1 MVFNNNLLLGAAG
14 QGEGYTID
22 QSIRFNDNDSAYL
35 YRAMGTGGDTKTGT
49 LSLWV
54 KRANLGTT
62 QKLFDQVVSTRPS
75 YISFKSDDTIEFY
88 LQETAGAGYAL
99 YKVSSNLYRD
109 VGSWYHIYAT
119 WDTTQSSPEWNL
131 YVNGVQPTWATD
143 NNNGMSQNAN
153 IAFFGN
159 SNMALGRTSTAAT
172 SYADAYLAEI
182 NCIEG
187 SVVAIS
193 EFAETNADTGQW
205 VPKKYTG
212 SYPGKSFYITGADSA
227 DLGADDSGNGNDFTS
242 SGLTA
247 ADQVTDSPTDNQAT
261 LNPLFSGVTLSDG
274 NLVATASGNSYQ
286 RAFSTFAIDDGGKH
300 VCEFQKS
307 SGTFGLIGI
316 MQNGN
321 HTNKTGNSNMF
332 GINLGNGEVFKAN
345 PTASVLT
352 TLTAPANSLMRIEY
366 DSSADTITIFDD
378 GTEIF
383 PAATGVSD
391 TVGLTGHDSLHFGCA
406 PYGSG
411 TVITATFSPLS
422 GTPTTGFEELTT
434 ANLPDP
440 TIALPEK
447 YFNTVL
453 YEGNGGGQRVGG
465 FQPITE
471 TYSVPNSVIFNDN
484 DSAYLSRTPGSA
496 GNRKTWTFSSWVK
509 RASLFNGSV
518 PQIVFSAANGSTL
531 DFIMQFGQSDDT
543 LRISDYSS
551 GTASNLITT
560 QLFRDTSSWYHFVLQ
575 YDTTQATSSDR
586 MKLYVNGAQVTIFG
600 TESYPSLN
608 YDSAVNNNLA
618 HNISRGAYSANGY
631 FDGYLAETYFIDG
644 QALGPD
650 SFGQLDASTN
660 RWIPKDASGLTF
672 GTNGFYLDMETA
684 PGTGSGAGTDSS
696 GNGNNFTESGLAAT
710 DQVTD
715 SPTDNFSVLNPNDN
729 GRPANIT
736 LSDGNLTAAFA
747 GSGYSGGIR
756 SSIFFDSEDSDG
768 WYAECTLDSL
778 AFASIFRAGVANA
791 SLNLSSTDAQNDANG
806 WAYSDQGAKLNN
818 SYTTGYGSSVT
829 VGDVVGIAVRNGK
842 IYFAVNNTWQGSAD
856 PVAES
861 NPAFSNLLGDVAFCQ
876 STNTGGSY
884 AHTATW
890 NFGQTGFTYTPP
902 TGYKSLRVQDL
913 DDPTIALP
921 EKYFNTVLYEGN
933 GGGQRVGQFQPI
945 TETYTVPNSVIFNSA
960 DSAFLSRTPSSGSA
974 ATQYAISVW
983 CKRGLLDEQYIFMQ
997 GSSATNLDIL
1007 QFQGNSTLR
1016 FYQYPGS
1023 TTSDFITTQVFK
1035 DTSTWY
1041 HIVVIVD
1048 TTLGTAGDRVKIYV
1062 NGSRITDFSTQT
1074 NPGSSAT
1081 SLIGGTTQMT
1091 IGRKTPGTVH
1101 YHDGYMA
1108 EFNMVFGTP
1117 SISDFGQ
1124 LDASTNK
1131 WIPKAYSGS
1140 YGTNGFYLDMETAPG
1155 TGSGAG
1161 TDSSGNGNNFTESGL
1176 TASDQVTDSPTENFC
1191 VLNPLIVPA
1200 TMTFTDGNLALSGY
1214 TAVTS
1219 AYGTFGM
1226 SSGKWYW
1233 ELVAQT
1239 NAMAGVAATP
1249 NGSQYPGQ
1257 AADSYAFDLTNG
1269 TKYNNGSSSAFGAG
1283 AVSAGDTVGVAF
1295 DADNG
1300 DLKFYDNSGTLIG
1313 TAFSGLTSGTYFPVF
1328 RNGSAANI
1336 SVNFG
1341 QKTFSHSLPTGH
1353 VELNNDNLPLSNG
1366 DLSAF
1371 VWIKNR
1377 DAADN
1382 HMLFDAVRGATKD
1395 VHSNTTDLEA
1405 TNANTLTRFLKN
1417 GFEVSNDVQVNT
1429 SAESYVAWQW
1439 LNDSL
1444 TTSSN
1449 SDGDIT
1455 STVLANTTS
1464 GFSIVTATPSLT
1476 GTENIGHGLGV
1487 APTMIIGKNLDLA
1500 DNWYVSHDA
1509 ISPAQSISLNTTS
1522 PPTTTRYNAATTSS
1536 VFQIVNGAWTNGGQ
1550 RCLWYCF
1557 AEVEGFSKIGKY
1569 TGNGSTDGT
1578 FVWTGFKPSFVL
1590 WKQYTNLGTNSWGI
1604 RDSARDPY
1612 NVVESILRPDTS
1624 GTETAGSS
1632 TYADFLSN
1640 GFKLRATDGFLNK
1653 AASNYLY
1660 MAFAESPFKTATA
1673 R

>member
-35 YRAMGTGGDTKTGT
+35 EKTFASAGNRQIWTWSAWIKLSGSTARQIIFGASTG
-49 LSLWV
+49 
-54 KRANLGTT
+54 
-62 QKLFDQVVSTRPS
+62 PS
-75 YISFKSDDTIEFY
+75 YISINENATGSAFFNLY
-88 LQETAGAGYAL
+88 NAGWYWETAA
-99 YKVSSNLYRD
+99 KYRD
-109 VGSWYHIYAT
+109 PSAWYHLVWAF
-119 WDTTQSSPEWNL
+119 DTTNANAISRMRF
-131 YVNGVQPTWATD
+131 YVNGSEVTDYSTKYAT
-143 NNNGMSQNAN
+143 GSQNASGGIN
-153 IAFFGN
+153 NNVVHRIGRHP
-159 SNMALGRTSTAAT
+159 SNNYYYDG
-172 SYADAYLAEI
+172 YLAEI
-182 NCIEG
+182 NFVDG
-187 SVVAIS
+187 QQLDPSS
-193 EFAETNADTGQW
+193 FGETNSATGQW
-205 VPKKYTG
+205 VPIEYTG
-212 SYPGKSFYITGADSA
+212 SYGTNGFYITGADSA

-247 ADQVTDSPTDNQAT
+247 ADQVTDSPTDNYGVM
-261 LNPLFSGVTLSDG
+261 NPL
-274 NLVATASGNSYQ
+274 
-286 RAFSTFAIDDGGKH
+286 
-300 VCEFQKS
+300 
-307 SGTFGLIGI
+307 
-316 MQNGN
+316 
-321 HTNKTGNSNMF
+321 
-332 GINLGNGEVFKAN
+332 
-345 PTASVLT
+345 
-352 TLTAPANSLMRIEY
+352 
-366 DSSADTITIFDD
+366 
-378 GTEIF
+378 
-383 PAATGVSD
+383 
-391 TVGLTGHDSLHFGCA
+391 
-406 PYGSG
+406 
-411 TVITATFSPLS
+411 
-422 GTPTTGFEELTT
+422 
-434 ANLPDP
+434 
-440 TIALPEK
+440 
-447 YFNTVL
+447 
-453 YEGNGGGQRVGG
+453 
-465 FQPITE
+465 
-471 TYSVPNSVIFNDN
+471 
-484 DSAYLSRTPGSA
+484 
-496 GNRKTWTFSSWVK
+496 
-509 RASLFNGSV
+509 
-518 PQIVFSAANGSTL
+518 
-531 DFIMQFGQSDDT
+531 
-543 LRISDYSS
+543 
-551 GTASNLITT
+551 
-560 QLFRDTSSWYHFVLQ
+560 
-575 YDTTQATSSDR
+575 
-586 MKLYVNGAQVTIFG
+586 
-600 TESYPSLN
+600 
-608 YDSAVNNNLA
+608 
-618 HNISRGAYSANGY
+618 
-631 FDGYLAETYFIDG
+631 
-644 QALGPD
+644 
-650 SFGQLDASTN
+650 
-660 RWIPKDASGLTF
+660 
-672 GTNGFYLDMETA
+672 
-684 PGTGSGAGTDSS
+684 
-696 GNGNNFTESGLAAT
+696 
-710 DQVTD
+710 
-715 SPTDNFSVLNPNDN
+715 DN
-729 GRPANIT
+729 GRPSNIT
-736 LSDGNLTAAFA
+736 LSDGNLTAAFS
-747 GSGYSGGIR
+747 GSGYQGGIR

-778 AFASIFRAGVANA
+778 AIASVFRAGVANA
-791 SLNLSSTDAQNDANG
+791 SLDLSTTDAQTSADG

-1382 HMLFDAVRGATKD
+1382 HMLFDAVRGVTKD
-1395 VHSNTTDLEA
+1395 LHSNSSAAEV

-1417 GFEVSNDVQVNT
+1417 GFEVSNDAEVNT
-1429 SAESYVAWQW
+1429 SGESYVAWQW

-1449 SDGDIT
+1449 ADGSIT

-1464 GFSIVTATPSLT
+1464 GFSTATYT
-1476 GTENIGHGLGV
+1476 GNATVGATVGHGLGV
-1487 APTMIIGKNLDLA
+1487 APKMVIVKTRSGTENWVAGHDSMGWTKAMYLNSTSAPFTLDIYW
-1500 DNWYVSHDA
+1500 N
-1509 ISPAQSISLNTTS
+1509 NTA
-1522 PPTTTRYNAATTSS
+1522 PTSS
-1536 VFQIVNGAWTNGGQ
+1536 VVELHDHPVTNGSG
-1550 RCLWYCF
+1550 YTYVMYSF
-1557 AEVEGFSKIGKY
+1557 AEVEGFSKIGMY
-1569 TGNGSTDGT
+1569 TGNGSTDGQ
-1578 FVWTGFKPSFVL
+1578 FVYTGFKPAFVL

-1612 NVVESILRPDTS
+1612 NVVESVLRPDTS
-1624 GTETAGSS
+1624 GAETTASS
-1632 TYADFLSN
+1632 AYADFLSN
-1640 GFKLRATDGFLNK
+1640 GFKLRATDGFVNK

>member
-1 MVFNNNLLLGAAG
+1 MVFSNNLLMGAAG
-14 QGEGYTID
+14 AAAGAGYTID

-35 YRAMGTGGDTKTGT
+35 EKTFASAGNRQIWTWSAWIKLSGSTARQIIFGAAGG
-49 LSLWV
+49 
-54 KRANLGTT
+54 
-62 QKLFDQVVSTRPS
+62 PS
-75 YISFKSDDTIEFY
+75 YISINENATGSAFFNLY
-88 LQETAGAGYAL
+88 NAGWYWETAA
-99 YKVSSNLYRD
+99 KYRD
-109 VGSWYHIYAT
+109 PSAWYHLVWAF
-119 WDTTQSSPEWNL
+119 DTTNATADSRMRF
-131 YVNGVQPTWATD
+131 YVNGSEVTDYSTKYAT
-143 NNNGMSQNAN
+143 GSQNASGDIN
-153 IAFFGN
+153 NNVAHRI
-159 SNMALGRTSTAAT
+159 GRHPASTN
-172 SYADAYLAEI
+172 YYDGYLAEI
-182 NCIEG
+182 NFVDG
-187 SVVAIS
+187 QQLAPTD
-193 EFAETNADTGQW
+193 FGETNADTGEW
-205 VPKKYTG
+205 VPIAYTG
-212 SYPGKSFYITGADSA
+212 SYGTNGFYITGADSA

-471 TYSVPNSVIFNDN
+471 TYTVPNSVIFNDD

-696 GNGNNFTESGLAAT
+696 GNGNNFTESGLAA
-710 DQVTD
+710 
-715 SPTDNFSVLNPNDN
+715 
-729 GRPANIT
+729 A
-736 LSDGNLTAAFA
+736 
-747 GSGYSGGIR
+747 
-756 SSIFFDSEDSDG
+756 
-768 WYAECTLDSL
+768 
-778 AFASIFRAGVANA
+778 
-791 SLNLSSTDAQNDANG
+791 
-806 WAYSDQGAKLNN
+806 
-818 SYTTGYGSSVT
+818 
-829 VGDVVGIAVRNGK
+829 
-842 IYFAVNNTWQGSAD
+842 
-856 PVAES
+856 
-861 NPAFSNLLGDVAFCQ
+861 
-876 STNTGGSY
+876 
-884 AHTATW
+884 
-890 NFGQTGFTYTPP
+890 
-902 TGYKSLRVQDL
+902 
-913 DDPTIALP
+913 
-921 EKYFNTVLYEGN
+921 
-933 GGGQRVGQFQPI
+933 
-945 TETYTVPNSVIFNSA
+945 
-960 DSAFLSRTPSSGSA
+960 
-974 ATQYAISVW
+974 
-983 CKRGLLDEQYIFMQ
+983 
-997 GSSATNLDIL
+997 
-1007 QFQGNSTLR
+1007 
-1016 FYQYPGS
+1016 
-1023 TTSDFITTQVFK
+1023 
-1035 DTSTWY
+1035 
-1041 HIVVIVD
+1041 
-1048 TTLGTAGDRVKIYV
+1048 
-1062 NGSRITDFSTQT
+1062 
-1074 NPGSSAT
+1074 
-1081 SLIGGTTQMT
+1081 
-1091 IGRKTPGTVH
+1091 
-1101 YHDGYMA
+1101 
-1108 EFNMVFGTP
+1108 
-1117 SISDFGQ
+1117 
-1124 LDASTNK
+1124 
-1131 WIPKAYSGS
+1131 
-1140 YGTNGFYLDMETAPG
+1140 
-1155 TGSGAG
+1155 
-1161 TDSSGNGNNFTESGL
+1161 
-1176 TASDQVTDSPTENFC
+1176 DQVTDSPTENFAT
-1191 VLNPLIVPA
+1191 LNPLRKGSDV
-1200 TMTFTDGNLALSGY
+1200 TLSDGNLVADCGSG
-1214 TAVTS
+1214 S
-1219 AYGTFGM
+1219 ASTRAFSTIGM
-1226 SSGKWYW
+1226 PNSGKWTFQI
-1233 ELVAQT
+1233 E
-1239 NAMAGVAATP
+1239 
-1249 NGSQYPGQ
+1249 
-1257 AADSYAFDLTNG
+1257 
-1269 TKYNNGSSSAFGAG
+1269 
-1283 AVSAGDTVGVAF
+1283 AVSSTLAGTDSISSIGIISDPYTNNTDVTSGSKIGQTTNQENAGLDFYNGFTKKDNADQITAAQLRNAGDKGIVAY
-1295 DADNG
+1295 DADTKELWLGYAQSTDSSWTWVGGGDPEAGTSPTYTMSENNQYFAISTDRSKTIVRFGSNG
-1300 DLKFYDNSGTLIG
+1300 DGI
-1313 TAFSGLTSGTYFPVF
+1313 AP
-1328 RNGSAANI
+1328 
-1336 SVNFG
+1336 
-1341 QKTFSHSLPTGH
+1341 PTGFDY
-1353 VELNNDNLPLSNG
+1353 LNNDNLPLSNG

-1382 HMLFDAVRGATKD
+1382 HMLFDAVRGVTKD
-1395 VHSNTTDLEA
+1395 IHSNSTAAEV

-1417 GFEVSNDVQVNT
+1417 GFEVSNDAEVNT

-1444 TTSSN
+1444 STSSN
-1449 SDGDIT
+1449 ADGDIT

-1464 GFSIVTATPSLT
+1464 GFSIATYT
-1476 GTENIGHGLGV
+1476 GNATSSQTIGHGLGQTPSLV
-1487 APTMIIGKNLDLA
+1487 MFKELDSSSYSWQVYHASLGYTQRLILDGTNAAIAATNIFDAAPTSTVFTIGNSA
-1500 DNWYVSHDA
+1500 GIN
-1509 ISPAQSISLNTTS
+1509 
-1522 PPTTTRYNAATTSS
+1522 TSS
-1536 VFQIVNGAWTNGGQ
+1536 SSHVM
-1550 RCLWYCF
+1550 YSF
-1557 AEVEGFSKIGKY
+1557 AEVEGFSKFSSY
-1569 TGNGSTDGT
+1569 TGNGATDGT
-1578 FVWTGFKPSFVL
+1578 FVYTGFRPNL
-1590 WKQYTNLGTNSWGI
+1590 IILKQSNAVNDWLIY
-1604 RDSARDPY
+1604 DSARDPI
-1612 NVVESILRPDTS
+1612 NVAGRTLRTDIANAEFDGRA
-1624 GTETAGSS
+1624 GTRNV
-1632 TYADFLSN
+1632 DFVSN
-1640 GFKLRATDGFLNK
+1640 GFKFRSSNSTMN
-1653 AASNYLY
+1653 ASGGTFIY